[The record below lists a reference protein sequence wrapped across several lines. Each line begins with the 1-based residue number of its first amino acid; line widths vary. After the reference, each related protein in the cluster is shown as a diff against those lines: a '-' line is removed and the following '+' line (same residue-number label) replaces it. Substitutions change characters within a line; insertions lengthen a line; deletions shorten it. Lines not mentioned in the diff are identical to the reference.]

1 MIKYDVLKFTTV
13 FIENTNNKG
22 ETSSGTGFFVGFKDK
37 PTVLV
42 TAKHVVKNTDYLKIS
57 FHYMPTGSTHI
68 ATIDFKCK
76 PEWDESN
83 DYDICCCDLS
93 KINKEFEKLIGFPIY
108 NKYISSDSILSE
120 KDLKDVEV
128 LQEVVMLGYPGSMK
142 NTAFAYPIVSKGTLA
157 VPPRDNT
164 ANDEGYINMATV
176 GGHSGSPLLLKT
188 EKGYALLGILSQSL
202 MENPISSADIA
213 MYVDAYRLNEL
224 IKEI

>member
-1 MIKYDVLKFTTV
+1 MIKYDVLKFATV
-13 FIENTNNKG
+13 FIENINNKG
-22 ETSSGTGFFVGFKDK
+22 VTSSGTGFFVGFEDK

-42 TAKHVVKNTDYLKIS
+42 TAKHVVENADYLNIS

-68 ATIDFKCK
+68 ATVQFKCK
-76 PEWDESN
+76 PEWEKLDN
-83 DYDICCCDLS
+83 YDICCCNLS
-93 KINKEFEKLIGFPIY
+93 KINKNFERLIGFPIY
-108 NKYISSDSILSE
+108 SKYISSNNILSE

-142 NTAFAYPIVSKGTLA
+142 NTAFAYPIVSRGTLA
-157 VPPRDNT
+157 VPPRDNL

-188 EKGYALLGILSQSL
+188 EKGYALLGILTQSL

-213 MYVDAYRLNEL
+213 IYVDAYRLL
-224 IKEI
+224 DLV

>member
-1 MIKYDVLKFTTV
+1 MIRYDVLKFTTV
-13 FIENTNNKG
+13 FIENINNKG

-42 TAKHVVKNTDYLKIS
+42 TAKHVVDNADYLNIS

-68 ATIDFKCK
+68 ATVQFKCK
-76 PEWDESN
+76 PEWKKSDN
-83 DYDICCCDLS
+83 YDICCCDLS
-93 KINKEFEKLIGFPIY
+93 KINNEFEKLIGFPIY
-108 NKYISSDSILSE
+108 SKYISSDNILSE

-142 NTAFAYPIVSKGTLA
+142 NTAFTYPIVSKGTLA
-157 VPPRDNT
+157 VPPKDNL

-188 EKGYALLGILSQSL
+188 EKGYALLGILTQSL

-213 MYVDAYRLNEL
+213 MYVDAYRLLDL
-224 IKEI
+224 I